1 MAIVFPRELPDVGFV
16 TADVI
21 LADPVKASP
30 SGARLI
36 NYTQV
41 EDPVWQ
47 ASMVTRPLLYSEYS
61 AVETWWLSLREGLR
75 AVLFRHPWDCYPRL
89 HRGNHAPADVAG
101 VLVSVTSGNEL
112 AVSGVDPALAL
123 SIGDRVG
130 LERLGRYHV
139 GRVADVS
146 GAGAARQIA
155 IEPPPQGVVT
165 QAGAVV
171 RFARPALIMRPV
183 PGSFQAPKA
192 GHRFNVSFQL
202 RESQ

>member
-16 TADVI
+16 TADVM
-21 LADPVKASP
+21 LLDPVRASP

-41 EDPVWQ
+41 DDPAWQ

-61 AVETWWLSLREGLR
+61 VVEAWWLSLREGLR

-89 HRGNHAPADVAG
+89 HRANHAPADVAG
-101 VLVSVTSGNEL
+101 SLAAVTGGNVLD
-112 AVSGVDPALAL
+112 VSGVDPALAL

-130 LERLGRYHV
+130 LERLGRYHI

-146 GAGAARQIA
+146 GAGATRQIT

-183 PGSFQAPKA
+183 PASFQAPKA
-192 GHRFNVSFQL
+192 GHRYNVSFQL

>member
-1 MAIVFPRELPDVGFV
+1 MVIVFPREMPDVRFV

-41 EDPVWQ
+41 EDPAWH
-47 ASMVTRPLLYSEYS
+47 ASMVTRPLFYSEYS
-61 AVETWWLSLREGLR
+61 AVEAWWLSLREGLR

-89 HRGNHAPADVAG
+89 HRGNPAPADVAG
-101 VLVSVTSGNEL
+101 VLVSVTSGNVVD
-112 AVSGVDPALAL
+112 VSGVDAALAL
-123 SIGDRVG
+123 SVGDRVG
-130 LERLGRYHV
+130 LERLGRYYV

-146 GAGAARQIA
+146 GAGTTRQIT
-155 IEPPPQGVVT
+155 IEPPPQGIVT

-192 GHRFNVSFQL
+192 GIRYNVSFQL

>member
-1 MAIVFPRELPDVGFV
+1 MAIVFPRELPEVGFV
-16 TADVI
+16 TADVM

-41 EDPVWQ
+41 EDAAWQ

-61 AVETWWLSLREGLR
+61 AVEAWWLSLREGLR

-89 HRGNHAPADVAG
+89 HRANHAPADVAG
-101 VLVSVTSGNEL
+101 VLVSITNGNVL
-112 AVSGVDPALAL
+112 DVSGVDPALAL
-123 SIGDRVG
+123 SIGDRIG
-130 LERLGRYHV
+130 LERLGRYHI

-146 GAGAARQIA
+146 GAGTARQIT

-192 GHRFNVSFQL
+192 SHRYNVSFQL